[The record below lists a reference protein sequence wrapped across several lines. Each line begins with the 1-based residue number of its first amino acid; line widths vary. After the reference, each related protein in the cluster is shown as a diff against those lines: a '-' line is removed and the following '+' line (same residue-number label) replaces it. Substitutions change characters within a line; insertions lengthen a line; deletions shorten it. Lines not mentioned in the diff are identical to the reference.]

1 MYDTVYI
8 MVEYLIW
15 LICHL
20 RLEEPEWESFST
32 GIEGCNQEYTE
43 HCSPFVTGSWLKSFQ
58 VSNKTGWW
66 MAGSCVCWKFQCCW
80 MLEIPW
86 NSCHSIIAA
95 RWEKTTADS
104 EGFRF
109 WAMAQFPSLTKLSR
123 RHLAR
128 KIQML
133 LRGILGLNEKC
144 TCFSMG
150 YTSHYLG
157 DYQNPLGETLAT
169 HHQ

>member
-1 MYDTVYI
+1 

-20 RLEEPEWESFST
+20 RLEEPEWESFSSHRYRGMQPRVYWT
-32 GIEGCNQEYTE
+32 LLTFRHWKLAQELSGI
-43 HCSPFVTGSWLKSFQ
+43 
-58 VSNKTGWW
+58 KTGWW
-66 MAGSCVCWKFQCCW
+66 MADSCVCWKFQCCW

-133 LRGILGLNEKC
+133 LPGILGLNLNV
-144 TCFSMG
+144 
-150 YTSHYLG
+150 HVLAWVI
-157 DYQNPLGETLAT
+157 LAT
-169 HHQ
+169 ILGIIRIH